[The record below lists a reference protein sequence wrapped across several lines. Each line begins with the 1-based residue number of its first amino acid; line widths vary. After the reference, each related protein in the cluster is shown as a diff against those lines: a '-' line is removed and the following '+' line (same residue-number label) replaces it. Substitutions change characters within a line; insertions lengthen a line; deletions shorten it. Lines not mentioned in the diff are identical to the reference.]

1 MRSKKNSLRAS
12 RILFAL
18 CALGAAGYGACAWAQ
33 FNIMSFFVTS
43 VGSGNGGDLGGIE
56 GADAQCQNLADAAG
70 AGNRTWRAYLSTYG
84 EGVEQ
89 QARERI
95 GNGPWYNAYGVM
107 IARDVADLH
116 INPNIRGDTALDEN
130 GNMIPERA
138 HDILTGTLAD
148 GNVRSADSPLEM
160 SCNNWTSSSPD
171 HTAMQGHH
179 DRQGGGFTSWNSAHP
194 TRGCSQDSLVDPNR
208 GGLFYCF
215 AAD

>member
-1 MRSKKNSLRAS
+1 MNSKKTLLQTS
-12 RILFAL
+12 RILFAICVL
-18 CALGAAGYGACAWAQ
+18 STAGYGAYAWAQ

-43 VGSGNGGDLGGIE
+43 EGSGSGGDLGGIE
-56 GADAQCQNLADAAG
+56 GADAHCQNLAEGAG

-95 GNGPWYNAYGVM
+95 GTGPWYNAKGVK
-107 IARDVADLH
+107 IAQDVPELH

-130 GNMIPERA
+130 GNVVPERR
-138 HDILTGTLAD
+138 HDILTGTLPD
-148 GNVRSADSPLEM
+148 GNVRSADSPEVM
-160 SCNNWTSSSPD
+160 SCNNWTSSSPE
-171 HTAMQGHH
+171 HTAIGGHH
-179 DRQGGGFTSWNSAHP
+179 DRQGGGYTSWNSAHSND
-194 TRGCSQDSLVDPNR
+194 GCSQESLVDPN

>member
-1 MRSKKNSLRAS
+1 MRPNKNSLRAS
-12 RILFAL
+12 RILVAL
-18 CALGAAGYGACAWAQ
+18 CAFGAGGYGAYTWAQ

-56 GADAQCQNLADAAG
+56 GADAHCQRLAEAAG
-70 AGNRTWRAYLSTYG
+70 AGNRSWRAYLSTYG
-84 EGVEQ
+84 EGEQ

-95 GNGPWYNAYGVM
+95 GTGPWYNANGVK
-107 IARDVADLH
+107 IADDVTDLH
-116 INPNIRGDTALDEN
+116 INPNVRGDTALDEN
-130 GNMIPERA
+130 GNTIPERR

-160 SCNNWTSSSPD
+160 SCNNWTSSSSE

-179 DRQGGGFTSWNSAHP
+179 DRQGGGYTSWNSAHLSD
-194 TRGCSQDSLVDPNR
+194 GCSQESMVDPQG